1 LNPAQQHVVTP
12 DMAMR
17 IADVYACVRCLS
29 DAAASLPL
37 HLYRHDGESRRRV
50 TSGRTAGLLD
60 RPAPSV
66 TQANLIGQL
75 VAHLNLHG
83 DAFLGKF
90 RSPDGTV
97 DQLAALPPSMVEVRL
112 VGGEPEYTL
121 TSEGGKSTHG
131 PRDILHIRAL
141 ATDGLCGLS
150 PIAQCA
156 AAMRMA
162 RGAADFMDA
171 YLRNGARLAGIYAVE
186 PRVTEAQTKDLQDV
200 FEGRHQGVPN
210 MHKVMITN
218 TPGQWQPMSST
229 LGDME
234 FVEQRRLSTAEIARI
249 FRVPLRMIGAP
260 TGDSQTY
267 ANVESTQIEFVT
279 HSLRPWL
286 VLIEQAISQDPD
298 LCPGGLFVEFLLDAL
313 LRADSQTRATVYT
326 AALNPDTGW
335 MTRAEVRALENLPPD
350 DNAPAPPASTQGAV

>member
-1 LNPAQQHVVTP
+1 
-12 DMAMR
+12 MR
-17 IADVYACVRCLS
+17 IADVYACVRCLA
-29 DAAASLPL
+29 DAAASVPL
-37 HLYRHDGESRRRV
+37 HVYRQGKQGRVRV
-50 TSGRTAGLLD
+50 TSGRTSDLLD
-60 RPAPSV
+60 RPAPTV
-66 TQANLIGQL
+66 TQANLVGQ
-75 VAHLNLHG
+75 VVGHLNLHG
-83 DAFLGKF
+83 NAYIGKF
-90 RSPDGTV
+90 RGPDGAV
-97 DQLAALPPSMVEVRL
+97 EQLAALPPSCVQVRL
-112 VGGEPEYTL
+112 VAGEPVYTL
-121 TSEGGKSTHG
+121 TSEGGKSSHNS
-131 PRDILHIRAL
+131 RDILHIRAL

-156 AAMRMA
+156 SAMRMA

-171 YLRNGARLAGIYAVE
+171 YLRNGARLSGIYAVD
-186 PRVTEAQTKDLQDV
+186 PRVTEAQTKELQDV
-200 FEGRHQGVPN
+200 FSGRHQGVQN

-218 TPGQWQPMSST
+218 TPGDWHSMAST

-298 LCPGGLFVEFLLDAL
+298 LCAGGLFVEFLLDAL
-313 LRADSQTRATVYT
+313 LRADSQTRAAVYT

-350 DNAPAPPASTQGAV
+350 NSSAPPTQPTQGAV